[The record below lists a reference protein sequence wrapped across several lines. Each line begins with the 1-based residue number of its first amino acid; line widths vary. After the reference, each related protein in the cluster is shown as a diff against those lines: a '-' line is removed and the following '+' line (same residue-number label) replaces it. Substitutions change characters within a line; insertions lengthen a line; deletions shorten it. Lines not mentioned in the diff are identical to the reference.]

1 MRIGIIVAMDSE
13 KQQLLPLIDGLQT
26 TLVNDYEIATG
37 RIGANDVAVMLTGIG
52 KVNAA
57 VGAVSLIDTFRPDVI
72 VNTGI
77 AGGTG
82 RGAGVLDVV
91 IADAVGYHDVYCGPG
106 NARGQVQGYPV
117 TFACEGTNLLNL
129 SAAIASV
136 ERHAS
141 EAEGESHNASAPR
154 VVRGLIASGDLFVS
168 TPEELRAVLE
178 VQPQAVAVDM
188 ESGAIAQ
195 VCCMK
200 NVPFAAVRVVSD
212 TPGVGNH
219 HEQYASFFSIAP
231 RTTFSILRALMS

>member
-82 RGAGVLDVV
+82 HGAGVLDVV

-129 SAAIASV
+129 PAAIAS
-136 ERHAS
+136 
-141 EAEGESHNASAPR
+141 APK

-168 TPEELRAVLE
+168 TPDELRAVLA
-178 VQPQAVAVDM
+178 VRPQAVAVDM

-212 TPGVGNH
+212 TPGVENH
-219 HEQYASFFSIAP
+219 HQQYSSFFSIAP